1 MICLGDGVGE
11 AADGA
16 AGGVHGQAEDHSA
29 IYRHGRGQAGSSA
42 EEHAGGSSAHTHG
55 ACGQIHGTGTLD
67 TGIGHIRGIGLT
79 HGLGTGTGAY
89 TRPTRIHGAYTPIH
103 TQPIRGTLD
112 TGKIGEKKHGMA
124 KKTIL
129 EMGRL
134 GRLGMG
140 LPASLQLSTA
150 ISASASTSATILW
163 LSTNGAAMG
172 SASNDAGAGTPATR
186 RIQEGA

>member
-11 AADGA
+11 AADG

-55 ACGQIHGTGTLD
+55 ACGQIHGTGIGTLD
-67 TGIGHIRGIGLT
+67 LGTGHIRGIGLT
-79 HGLGTGTGAY
+79 HGTGTGAY

-124 KKTIL
+124 EKTIL

-150 ISASASTSATILW
+150 ISASTGTSATILS
-163 LSTNGAAMG
+163 LTTNGAAMG
-172 SASNDAGAGTPATR
+172 STSNDSGAVTPTTR

>member
-67 TGIGHIRGIGLT
+67 TGLI

-89 TRPTRIHGAYTPIH
+89 TRPTRIHGAYMPIH
-103 TQPIRGTLD
+103 TRPIRGTLD
-112 TGKIGEKKHGMA
+112 TGKKGEKKHGMA

-134 GRLGMG
+134 GRLGVG
-140 LPASLQLSTA
+140 LSASLQLSPT
-150 ISASASTSATILW
+150 ISASTSASATILW

-172 SASNDAGAGTPATR
+172 SAPNVSGAGTPATR

>member
-67 TGIGHIRGIGLT
+67 TGHIHGIGLT

-112 TGKIGEKKHGMA
+112 TGK
-124 KKTIL
+124 
-129 EMGRL
+129 
-134 GRLGMG
+134 
-140 LPASLQLSTA
+140 
-150 ISASASTSATILW
+150 
-163 LSTNGAAMG
+163 
-172 SASNDAGAGTPATR
+172 
-186 RIQEGA
+186 